1 MVIKSVYKVYEL
13 RDNTVVTEETEVTK
27 EQAKRIGRMIA
38 TARRNKSWSLRRLST
53 ESGIS
58 PPWLLKLERGE
69 YTTPAPERLIRVA
82 DALHVDP
89 ERIERIVKGQISENL
104 PGVRTYFRAKFDLS
118 AEEIDEIERTVTEI
132 QRNHERRDTHDDH
145 SDTT

>member
-1 MVIKSVYKVYEL
+1 M
-13 RDNTVVTEETEVTK
+13 TK

-38 TARRNKSWSLRRLST
+38 TARRNRGWSLRRLST

-58 PPWLLKLERGE
+58 PPWLLRLERGE

-104 PGVRTYFRAKFDLS
+104 PGVRTYFRAKYDLTL
-118 AEEIDEIERTVTEI
+118 EEIDEIERTVQAV
-132 QRNHERRDTHDDH
+132 QRSHERREAHDDY
-145 SDTT
+145 SDTTED